1 MGEED
6 SLGED
11 DINIQ
16 LGIFVPSQNVEK
28 AREPKASERDGPR
41 QSVDSDKDGS
51 SKESSRKP
59 GEKRKRSESMSSPPS
74 DPGDEEE
81 PTRNGVEE
89 NNNTSSGETLLMNEK
104 RKRKKRSKK
113 KRKQTHTGSIT
124 VTESVK
130 DQAETALEYLE
141 MWESGGGS
149 SEWTFKKKTQLW
161 LLHNTYDKK
170 KVNSLTTNA
179 LTIIIYTIIK
189 PLNKGH
195 SNLST
200 KHTISNPLFCIC
212 HYMIGKTSLQ
222 WTMLLV
228 PCPL

>member
-170 KVNSLTTNA
+170 KIPKTKFKILLRYLEPLKGNQRQLAIDRAHDILTHNKDCSSSKSSRMMGKRARAVLKA
-179 LTIIIYTIIK
+179 L
-189 PLNKGH
+189 
-195 SNLST
+195 S
-200 KHTISNPLFCIC
+200 
-212 HYMIGKTSLQ
+212 
-222 WTMLLV
+222 
-228 PCPL
+228 